1 MIKIEL
7 LHYTPKWIESFKQE
21 KRALQSFIGKDVAIE
36 HIGSTAVPGLVSKP
50 TIDLLIGVS
59 HIEWRELSLF
69 ISEITSLGYDYI
81 PEYETHL
88 PERKYFEKVQD
99 GHHIAHIHLVKK
111 GGEFWKKH
119 LFFRNILQSNQ
130 QLRSEYGQLK
140 QALARRE
147 WKNRNDYANAK
158 SAFISEVLNQYDA

>member
-21 KRALQSFIGKDVAIE
+21 KKALQSLIGKDVAIE

-50 TIDLLIGVS
+50 TIDLLIGVN
-59 HIEWRELSLF
+59 EWRESSFF
-69 ISEITSLGYDYI
+69 ISEITSLAYDYI

-111 GGEFWKKH
+111 GGEFWRKH

-140 QALARRE
+140 QVLARRE